1 MIRRPPRST
10 RTYTLFPYTTLFR
23 AAQGDGREGLHGDQE
38 AHRAGGRAV
47 RHQPHHQGLRRVAID
62 AAFGYLGMFRP
73 AAIALL
79 LLVFACAPPVVAQS
93 PATAA
98 QPADDA
104 AALEAK
110 VQEVERL
117 AVTAHWHESD
127 AKIDALAPVRSSLT
141 LQQRHRIDFVY
152 LRNQIGRA
160 HV

>member
-1 MIRRPPRST
+1 MRISDCSSDVCSPV
-10 RTYTLFPYTTLFR
+10 L
-23 AAQGDGREGLHGDQE
+23 Q
-38 AHRAGGRAV
+38 V
-47 RHQPHHQGLRRVAID
+47 LRRVSIY

-141 LQQRHRIDFVY
+141 LQPRHRIDFVY
-152 LRNQIGRA
+152 LRKIGRA

>member
-10 RTYTLFPYTTLFR
+10 RTDTLFPYTTLFR
-23 AAQGDGREGLHGDQE
+23 SDGREGLHGDQE

-117 AVTAHWHESD
+117 AVTADRKSTR
-127 AKIDALAPVRSSLT
+127 LNSS
-141 LQQRHRIDFVY
+141 H
-152 LRNQIGRA
+152 
-160 HV
+160 

>member
-62 AAFGYLGMFRP
+62 AAFGYLGMLRP
-73 AAIALL
+73 VAIALL
-79 LLVFACAPPVVAQS
+79 LLVFACALPVVAQS
-93 PATAA
+93 PASAA

-110 VQEVERL
+110 VQAVERL

-127 AKIDALAPVRSSLT
+127 AKIEDRKSTRLNYS
-141 LQQRHRIDFVY
+141 H
-152 LRNQIGRA
+152 
-160 HV
+160 

>member
-73 AAIALL
+73 VAIALL
-79 LLVFACAPPVVAQS
+79 LLVLACALSVVAQS
-93 PATAA
+93 PAWAA
-98 QPADDA
+98 QPADKLDGHRVGQA
-104 AALEAK
+104 RVSTCRL
-110 VQEVERL
+110 QGYER
-117 AVTAHWHESD
+117 H
-127 AKIDALAPVRSSLT
+127 
-141 LQQRHRIDFVY
+141 
-152 LRNQIGRA
+152 
-160 HV
+160 